1 MRRAE
6 FIAIVGVLCLATPTD
21 VGAQDW
27 TVAARA
33 CYADTGPAGAAY
45 RATCKDHDQYDSI
58 LACEVAAGEYNALT
72 RTRMAGR
79 DQVNTF
85 MLGFGAVHGCQ

>member
-1 MRRAE
+1 MPATLT
-6 FIAIVGVLCLATPTD
+6 AIC
-21 VGAQDW
+21 W
-27 TVAARA
+27 TVAAQA
-33 CYADTGPAGAAY
+33 CYADTGPAGVAY
-45 RATCKDHDQYDSI
+45 WATCKDHDQYDSI
-58 LACEVAAGEYNALT
+58 LACEAAAGEYNALS

>member
-6 FIAIVGVLCLATPTD
+6 FIAIAGILCLATPTD

-27 TVAARA
+27 TVAAQA
-33 CYADTGPAGAAY
+33 CYADTGRAGAAY

-58 LACEVAAGEYNALT
+58 LACEVEDPEGS
-72 RTRMAGR
+72 
-79 DQVNTF
+79 
-85 MLGFGAVHGCQ
+85 